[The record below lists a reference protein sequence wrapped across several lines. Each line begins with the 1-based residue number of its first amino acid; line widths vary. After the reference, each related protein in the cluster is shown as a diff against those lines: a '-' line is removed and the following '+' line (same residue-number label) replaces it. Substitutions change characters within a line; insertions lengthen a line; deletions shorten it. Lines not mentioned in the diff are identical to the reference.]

1 MKVDLVYQNTISV
14 FHFRFSSKYLDNES
28 YHRSLFKSGGDDF
41 DDYDDLMG
49 NGYLSEDEEA
59 MGDLEPLMEVDFHEK
74 PYTATTSGTSKSKEQ
89 FISSFGCLEY
99 GSKLR
104 YIV

>member
-1 MKVDLVYQNTISV
+1 
-14 FHFRFSSKYLDNES
+14 
-28 YHRSLFKSGGDDF
+28 
-41 DDYDDLMG
+41 MG

-89 FISSFGCLEY
+89 FISCLGFVCLEY